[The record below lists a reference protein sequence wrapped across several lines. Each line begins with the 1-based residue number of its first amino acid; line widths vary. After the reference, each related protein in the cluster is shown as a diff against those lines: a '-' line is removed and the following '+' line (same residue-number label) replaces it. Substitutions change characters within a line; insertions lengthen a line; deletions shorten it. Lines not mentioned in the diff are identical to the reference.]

1 MKRFNFKGKPFRIF
15 PLAHFFMGGLKIA
28 PSCETM
34 MRGLFAAGELSGG
47 VHGANRMGGN
57 ALSECLVFGA
67 KSGCSA
73 AEFARKKTSKKE
85 PRLPKDW
92 PGVLISEMKKG
103 ETRPNL
109 LAVRK
114 KLQDIAWQCAG
125 PVRSEEKLKEGLSS
139 LDILRREFANFKVA
153 SAKDLITL
161 KELETSLTVLK
172 AILISSLARKESRGA
187 FQREDFPLEGGPEF
201 LKRVSLKLVDQEGN
215 FEVSWDA
222 LN

>member
-1 MKRFNFKGKPFRIF
+1 
-15 PLAHFFMGGLKIA
+15 
-28 PSCETM
+28 